1 MPRDD
6 NSVRDAGAAIARS
19 GLTDDVIA
27 TGGRDPSQRQ
37 NRHEDDSRD
46 VERKPKRQQ
55 ARRQERDDDH
65 DYGDGD
71 TFGGDEDEGYEADD
85 GSNRDSGDT
94 DDDGEPDEGED
105 DASQSE
111 GDDDEPEGEDDQ
123 DPEEATHKVK
133 VQGRELEVT
142 LRELKAGYQR
152 NRDYQIKTHTLAK
165 HTRELTAGHQAKAEE
180 YGRNLVTLN
189 HITSGLR
196 KLIVGDMDGA
206 EMRQLRATNPTLWNE
221 QRAQMTEKVE
231 MLDQIIGGLKQ
242 EATRHLTGVSE
253 RQKADLKTLAAAEG
267 DKLIAVI
274 PNWFT
279 PDREGEKSGS
289 RKVHDFLVGVGFT
302 SAEVQ
307 DVHDS
312 RMFIVA
318 DKARRYD
325 ELMNRQKN
333 GKRRGGKMPK
343 TVKPGQTQIRKQTSG
358 GRDGAN
364 SGGFKKAAAQ
374 AKKTGSTRDAGA
386 AIARLIK
393 S

>member
-6 NSVRDAGAAIARS
+6 NSVRDAGAAIASS
-19 GLTDDVIA
+19 GLTDDVIS

-37 NRHEDDSRD
+37 NRNEDDSRD

-55 ARRQERDDDH
+55 AQRQERDEIDEPE
-65 DYGDGD
+65 YGDEEPD
-71 TFGGDEDEGYEADD
+71 YDDDADD
-85 GSNRDSGDT
+85 GSNRESGDT
-94 DDDGEPDEGED
+94 DEDGEPDEGED

-111 GDDDEPEGEDDQ
+111 GDDDEPEGEGDH
-123 DPEEATHKVK
+123 DPDEAKHKVK

-165 HTRELTAGHQAKAEE
+165 HTRDLTAGHQAKAEE
-180 YGRNLVTLN
+180 YGRNLATIN

-196 KLIVGDMDGA
+196 KLIIGDMDGA
-206 EMRQLRATNPTLWNE
+206 EMRQLRATNPALWNE

-231 MLDQIIGGLKQ
+231 TLDQIIGGLKQ
-242 EATRHLTGVSE
+242 EATRHLASVGE
-253 RQKADLKTLAAAEG
+253 RQKADLKALAVAEG
-267 DKLIAVI
+267 DKLVAAI

-279 PDREGEKSGS
+279 PDREGAKSGS
-289 RKVHDFLVGVGFT
+289 RKVHDFLVNVGFT

-307 DVHDS
+307 NVYDS

-333 GKRRGGKMPK
+333 GQRRGGKLPK
-343 TVKPGQTQIRKQTSG
+343 TVKPGQTQIRKQSSSG

-364 SGGFKKAAAQ
+364 SGGFKKAVAH
-374 AKKTGSTRDAGA
+374 AKKTGTTRDAGN
-386 AIARLIK
+386 AIARMIK
-393 S
+393 